1 MSFLIICRV
10 DLCTMCAGRTGC
22 FTNTDQAS
30 YVLAQVYTAAGSSYV
45 LYFSTLC
52 MCCQKVY
59 VSSDETQKSFAFGH
73 LSYDTALESRVVQA
87 MHECGQDNCIGV
99 HTAVLSVYG
108 AVVLFAGF
116 EPASAAVQIRRT
128 LRRLD
133 ASLLHDWIRQSQ
145 LEWH

>member
-1 MSFLIICRV
+1 MHVVAKSLLFRP
-10 DLCTMCAGRTGC
+10 
-22 FTNTDQAS
+22 
-30 YVLAQVYTAAGSSYV
+30 
-45 LYFSTLC
+45 
-52 MCCQKVY
+52 
-59 VSSDETQKSFAFGH
+59 DETQKSFAFGH

-116 EPASAAVQIRRT
+116 AGFEPASAAVQIRRT

-133 ASLLHDWIRQSQ
+133 ASLLHD
-145 LEWH
+145 